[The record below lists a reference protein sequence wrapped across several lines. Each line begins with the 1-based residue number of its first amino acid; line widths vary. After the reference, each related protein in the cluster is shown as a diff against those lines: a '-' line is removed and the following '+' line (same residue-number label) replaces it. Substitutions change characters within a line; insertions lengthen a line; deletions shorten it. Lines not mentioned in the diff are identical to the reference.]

1 MDIGRYAN
9 GYWVKDRMI
18 VYFGIGTN
26 FGDREANLR
35 TALQLLH
42 ERVGECLACSLIY
55 RSAPQ
60 GFVSENEFA
69 NMVVVCKTDQSPE
82 DILRITQ
89 QIEREMGRTEKSVNG
104 IYHDRVID
112 IDLLKA
118 LTPSNSPFKGE
129 NLMEGEDVVC
139 KSETLTLPHPRMQE
153 RDFVMIPLREVE
165 AILN

>member
-1 MDIGRYAN
+1 MWQFHDE
-9 GYWVKDRMI
+9 MI
-18 VYFGIGTN
+18 IFFGIGTN
-26 FGDREANLR
+26 LGNREENLR
-35 TALQLLH
+35 RAIEMLH
-42 ERVGECLACSLIY
+42 ERVGECLACSSIY
-55 RSAPQ
+55 RSDPQ

-69 NMVVVCKTDQSPE
+69 NVVAVCKTNHMPE
-82 DILRITQ
+82 EVLLITQ
-89 QIEREMGRTEKSVNG
+89 QIEREMGRTEKSENG

-112 IDLLKA
+112 IDLLQA

>member
-1 MDIGRYAN
+1 MLI
-9 GYWVKDRMI
+9 
-18 VYFGIGTN
+18 YFGIGTN
-26 FGDREANLR
+26 LGDREANLR

-42 ERVGECLACSLIY
+42 ERVGECLACSSIY

-69 NMVVVCKTDQSPE
+69 NMVVVCKTDHSPE

-104 IYHDRVID
+104 VYHDRVID
-112 IDLLKA
+112 IDLLRA
-118 LTPSNSPFKGE
+118 LTPSNSPFKRE
-129 NLMEGEDVVC
+129 NYTEGEEVVC
-139 KSETLTLPHPRMQE
+139 CTDTLTLPHPRMHE

-165 AILN
+165 TILKSLVSNL

>member
-1 MDIGRYAN
+1 
-9 GYWVKDRMI
+9 MI
-18 VYFGIGTN
+18 IYFGIGTN
-26 FGDREANLR
+26 LGEREANLR
-35 TALQLLH
+35 KAIELLH
-42 ERVGECLACSLIY
+42 ERVGECIACSSIY
-55 RSAPQ
+55 RSEAQ
-60 GFVSENEFA
+60 GFVSDNQFA
-69 NMVVVCKTDQSPE
+69 NIVAVCQTDHSPE

-129 NLMEGEDVVC
+129 NYAEGEEIVC
-139 KSETLTLPHPRMQE
+139 STETLTLPHPRMHE

-165 AILN
+165 NILLPLASNL